1 MALAE
6 VPTAVQRVRRDTAWP
21 PPRAV
26 PASVMVIGE
35 QDISNEMMLA
45 ADLARGIAA
54 HDDDV
59 VVDLQGVTFMG
70 ASTIGV
76 LVTAQKFLADRGR
89 QLIVRSPSPCARH
102 LLAICDLTT
111 LIDDRP
117 FGSAASTG

>member
-6 VPTAVQRVRRDTAWP
+6 VPTAVQRVRRDIVWP
-21 PPRAV
+21 PPRVV
-26 PASVMVIGE
+26 PASVTVIGE
-35 QDISNEMMLA
+35 QDISNEVMLA

-54 HDDDV
+54 DDDDV

-89 QLIVRSPSPCARH
+89 HLIVRSPSPCARH
-102 LLAICDLTT
+102 LLAICDLNA
-111 LIDDRP
+111 LIDDLP